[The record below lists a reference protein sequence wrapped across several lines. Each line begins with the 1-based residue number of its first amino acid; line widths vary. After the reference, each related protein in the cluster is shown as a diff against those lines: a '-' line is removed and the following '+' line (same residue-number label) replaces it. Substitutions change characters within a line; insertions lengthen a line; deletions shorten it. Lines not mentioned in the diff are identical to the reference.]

1 MAVTNRQVR
10 LKSRPDGIPQAE
22 HFEIVEA
29 EMPRPQDGQILVRNQ
44 FLSVEP
50 AMRGWVSDVAN
61 YSQPVAIGSVMRAFT
76 AGEVVESRHPDYAPG
91 QLVTG
96 LLGWQTYAAVS
107 PAALIRTVAERDVP
121 LSASLHVLGLTGL
134 TAYFGLLD
142 VGQPEEGDTVVV
154 STAAGSVGSFVGQIA
169 RTRNCRTVGIT
180 GGPAKAE
187 LCRTRFGYDAVID
200 YKNTPDLDAALAKAA
215 PNGVNVY
222 FDNTSGPIS
231 DAVLRHLAT
240 RARVVICGT
249 VSQPSWNPWPSG
261 PRVERHLLVKRA
273 RMQGVLVT
281 DYEHRYPE
289 AIEALHRWVRQ
300 GRLRWEEE
308 ILDGIEQAPGAIAR
322 LYRGEN
328 LGKLLIRVD

>member
-1 MAVTNRQVR
+1 MHNRQVR
-10 LKSRPDGIPQAE
+10 LISRPDGIPQAA
-22 HFEIVEA
+22 HFAVVDA
-29 EMPRPQDGQILVRNQ
+29 AMPVLHEGEILVRNQ
-44 FLSVEP
+44 LLSVEP
-50 AMRGWVSDVAN
+50 AMRGWVSGAAN
-61 YSQPVAIGSVMRAFT
+61 YSTPVGIGEVMRAFT

-91 QLVTG
+91 ELVTG
-96 LLGWQTYAAVS
+96 LLGWQTHAAVS
-107 PAALIRTVAERDVP
+107 PAVLTRKVTERDVP
-121 LSASLHVLGLTGL
+121 LSAALHVLGLTGL

-142 VGQPEEGDTVVV
+142 IGAPEEGDTVVV

-169 RTRNCRTVGIT
+169 RARNCRTVGIT
-180 GGPAKAE
+180 GGPVKAE

-200 YKNTPDLDAALAKAA
+200 YKAERDLDAALARAA

-240 RARVVICGT
+240 RARVAICGT
-249 VSQPSWNPWPSG
+249 VSQPSWDPWPAG

-273 RMQGVLVT
+273 RMQGFLVL
-281 DYEHRYPE
+281 DYEHRY
-289 AIEALHRWVRQ
+289 AEALEQLHHWVRQ
-300 GRLRWEEE
+300 GRLHWEEE

-328 LGKLLIRVD
+328 LGKLLIRV